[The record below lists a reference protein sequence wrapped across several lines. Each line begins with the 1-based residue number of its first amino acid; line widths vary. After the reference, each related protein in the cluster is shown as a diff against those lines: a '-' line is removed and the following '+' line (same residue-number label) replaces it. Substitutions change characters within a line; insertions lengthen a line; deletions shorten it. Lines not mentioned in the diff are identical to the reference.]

1 LQKKSVF
8 PSHVRV
14 LVDSRMGQ
22 EQIKI
27 GTEPIDLQKI
37 FYTTSLDTKIVLPAG
52 VSFPEGKSPTARVT
66 IRVKKKTAP

>member
-1 LQKKSVF
+1 
-8 PSHVRV
+8 
-14 LVDSRMGQ
+14 MGQ

-66 IRVKKKTAP
+66 IRVKKKPAP